1 MENYEN
7 HHGENL
13 KTVLQILGVPQ
24 RYFKDAN
31 IKTQQS
37 ISKYFKKKTL
47 PDSTITELSV
57 ALGIEEKVI
66 KKNIL
71 KPKIDKIIASIQKKK

>member
-1 MENYEN
+1 MENNEN

-13 KTVLQILGVPQ
+13 KNVFRILGKFQ
-24 RYFKDAN
+24 KETN
-31 IKTQQS
+31 KTQQS

-47 PDSTITELSV
+47 PDSIIAEL
-57 ALGIEEKVI
+57 ADELGVEEKAI

-71 KPKIDKIIASIQKKK
+71 KTRIDKIIASIKKKK